1 MQFLVEWVQGT
12 RVAALNNQLLVASDC
27 LKQLG
32 LLSTGLSNEVMSLL
46 LFELSLFSLTQL
58 IDLLLLKSFL
68 DLTATAS
75 QTFFH
80 HGELTFVFLFV
91 GT

>member
-32 LLSTGLSNEVMSLL
+32 LLSTGLSN
-46 LFELSLFSLTQL
+46 
-58 IDLLLLKSFL
+58 
-68 DLTATAS
+68 
-75 QTFFH
+75 
-80 HGELTFVFLFV
+80 
-91 GT
+91 